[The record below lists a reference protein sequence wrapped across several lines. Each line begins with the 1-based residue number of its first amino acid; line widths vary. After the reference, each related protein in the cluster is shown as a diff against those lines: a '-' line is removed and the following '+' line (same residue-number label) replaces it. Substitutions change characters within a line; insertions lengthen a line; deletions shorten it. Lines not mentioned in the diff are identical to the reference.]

1 MQEKYQ
7 PAQSEF
13 FRIKDLLDKV
23 PSRMDLFTHMD
34 ADIYNLCL
42 SSAKENPFKDY
53 LPFLE
58 KLNLPGGGK

>member
-1 MQEKYQ
+1 M
-7 PAQSEF
+7 
-13 FRIKDLLDKV
+13 IKDLLDKV

-53 LPFLE
+53 LSFLE
-58 KLNLPGGGK
+58 KLNLLGGGKR